1 MAPSVKVSVQTRG
14 ADKLARVSAALRAAG
29 DKDLQRELRRAMSR
43 TTKPLRKAAK
53 DGALQILPHRGGLD
67 EHVAATARIA
77 TRVTANSS
85 GARLRITGTS
95 RDNLRR
101 MDEEGL
107 VRHPVYG
114 KWRKGMPPQRIR
126 PGWFTNPLTLAAQG
140 AVPKEI
146 DAALDDVAR
155 KLQAKI

>member
-43 TTKPLRKAAK
+43 TTKPLRKAAR

-101 MDEEGL
+101 MDEDGL
-107 VRHPVYG
+107 VAHPVFG
-114 KWRKGMPPQRIR
+114 NRKKWVIERVR

>member
-1 MAPSVKVSVQTRG
+1 MTAVPIDVTVTTRG
-14 ADKLARVSAALRAAG
+14 ADKLARVAAAVKASG
-29 DKDLQRELRRAMSR
+29 DKDLQRELRRALSR

-85 GARLRITGTS
+85 GGRLRITGTS

-101 MDEEGL
+101 MDEDGL
-107 VRHPVYG
+107 VAHPVFG
-114 KWRKGMPPQRIR
+114 NRKKWVIERVR

-140 AVPKEI
+140 NVPKEI

>member
-1 MAPSVKVSVQTRG
+1 VPIDVTVTTRG
-14 ADKLARVSAALRAAG
+14 ADKLRRVALAVKAAG
-29 DKDLQRELRRAMSR
+29 DKDLQRELRRALSR

-77 TRVTANSS
+77 TRVTANAS

-95 RDNLRR
+95 RDNMRR
-101 MDEEGL
+101 MDEEGI
-107 VRHPVYG
+107 VRHPTFG
-114 KWRKGMPPQRIR
+114 HRPWKDQRIR
-126 PGWFTNPLTLAAQG
+126 PGWFTDPLILAAQSNM
-140 AVPKEI
+140 PKEI

>member
-101 MDEEGL
+101 MDEDGL
-107 VRHPVYG
+107 VAHPVFG
-114 KWRKGMPPQRIR
+114 NRKKWVIERVR

>member
-43 TTKPLRKAAK
+43 TTKPRRKAAK
-53 DGALQILPHRGGLD
+53 DGAVQILPHRGGLD
-67 EHVAATARIA
+67 EHGAATARIA

-101 MDEEGL
+101 MDEDGL
-107 VRHPVYG
+107 VAHPVFG
-114 KWRKGMPPQRIR
+114 NRKKWVIERVR

>member
-43 TTKPLRKAAK
+43 TTKPLRKAAR

-67 EHVAATARIA
+67 EHVASTARIA

-101 MDEEGL
+101 MDEEGI
-107 VRHPVYG
+107 VRHPLFG
-114 KWRKGMPPQRIR
+114 NRKRWFDERIR
-126 PGWFTNPLTLAAQG
+126 PGWFTNPLILAAQG
-140 AVPKEI
+140 NVPKEI